1 MPFPY
6 SGVHPMKKEASLL
19 DCGKIREA
27 AGVLGRAFRDDPIVV
42 AILEDV
48 VPEIRVKRLSVM
60 FAADLNT
67 CARRGLPLQVRESD
81 SIACAAIIYPPGA
94 YPLPTSAQLGI
105 LLKSIVRNGVYGLGR
120 WLTVLSCFEKR
131 HPKDTHYYLEFIGV
145 DPIQQGK
152 GLGSSLLNDLS
163 SRADQ
168 EKVGCY
174 LETSN
179 ARNVPLYQRFGYET
193 VAEEEILGVN
203 IWFMWRSPA

>member
-1 MPFPY
+1 
-6 SGVHPMKKEASLL
+6 MKREVLLL
-19 DCGKIREA
+19 DRRNIRDA
-27 AGVLGRAFRDDPIVV
+27 AGVLGRAFRDDPMVV
-42 AILEDV
+42 AILENV
-48 VPEIRVKRLSVM
+48 APEIRAKRVSVM
-60 FAADLNT
+60 FAADLKT
-67 CARRGLPLQVRESD
+67 CARRGLPLQVRD
-81 SIACAAIIYPPGA
+81 RNSIACAAIVYPPGA

-105 LLKSIVRNGVYGLGR
+105 LLKSVVRNGVYGLGR
-120 WLTVLSCFEKR
+120 WLTVQGRFGKR

-179 ARNVPLYQRFGYET
+179 PRNVPLYQRFGYDT
-193 VAEEEILGVN
+193 VAEEEILGVKT
-203 IWFMWRSPA
+203 WFMWRSPA

>member
-1 MPFPY
+1 
-6 SGVHPMKKEASLL
+6 VLLL
-19 DCGKIREA
+19 DRGKVREA
-27 AGVLGRAFRDDPIVV
+27 AGVLGRAFRDDPMVV

-48 VPEIRVKRLSVM
+48 APEIRVKRLSVM
-60 FAADLNT
+60 FAADLKT
-67 CARRGLPLQVRESD
+67 CARRGLPLQVRD
-81 SIACAAIIYPPGA
+81 MNNIACAAIVYPPGA
-94 YPLPTSAQLGI
+94 YPLPTFAQLGI
-105 LLKSIVRNGVYGLGR
+105 LLKSVVRNGFYGFAR
-120 WLTVLSCFEKR
+120 WLTVLGRFEKR
-131 HPKDTHYYLEFIGV
+131 HPKDTHYYLEFMGV

-152 GLGSSLLNDLS
+152 GLGSSLLIDLS

-203 IWFMWRSPA
+203 TWFMWRSPA